1 MFILENCMI
10 LLDSKKKLY
19 VGTKM
24 HVDVQAE
31 IV

>member
-1 MFILENCMI
+1 MSILENCMI
-10 LLDSKKKLY
+10 LMDSKKKLY
-19 VGTKM
+19 AGNKM